1 MGKGANGT
9 AMNRQRLVICG
20 CVLFATGLA
29 LTGCSHLSGAKH
41 EASSLASTPEAAA
54 PAREDHVAAL
64 DRAVNEH
71 IAGAPANVDNAQ
83 GKFVRR
89 KPYYFKEYALYPD
102 GPGSF
107 KTFISETESRTAPYL
122 ADVKL
127 AKVRYA
133 TRLHQKKDEARSDEN
148 YLRETGVET
157 LSYEYRNSAWA
168 LLGSFF
174 VIDKTEENVNGEW
187 VPLEPEV
194 RKATSG
200 EDAEKQGWF
209 KRTWSRLLG
218 RD

>member
-1 MGKGANGT
+1 MKKQWLIT
-9 AMNRQRLVICG
+9 CS
-20 CVLFATGLA
+20 CVLFAAGLA
-29 LTGCSHLSGAKH
+29 LTGCLHLGGSKH
-41 EASSLASTPEAAA
+41 KSSPAAAASEAA
-54 PAREDHVAAL
+54 PAQEDHVAAL
-64 DRAVNEH
+64 DAVVRKH
-71 IAGAPANVDNAQ
+71 IAEAPASVDNAH

-107 KTFISETESRTAPYL
+107 KTIISETESRTAPYL

-148 YLRETGVET
+148 YLREKGVET
-157 LSYEYRNSAWA
+157 LSYEYRNSAWT

-174 VIDKTEENVNGEW
+174 VIDDTEENVNGEW
-187 VPLEPEV
+187 VPVAPEIK
-194 RKATSG
+194 KASSG
-200 EDAEKQGWF
+200 EDTEKQGWF
-209 KRTWSRLLG
+209 KRTWSWLLG